1 MTGDVLGI
9 TLYYQIEEAIRK
21 KIFDREWPEG
31 YQLPSEPDLAAFFGV
46 SRSTI
51 RQAIGNLINSGF
63 LERKRGRGTFVTT
76 PSVEMHNITR
86 LLPEKYGKRH
96 KLISARKCL
105 STPAQERYLNLKPQ
119 TQLMEIVRARYIYD
133 EELPCIL
140 ERAYYPCTLFPGLE
154 TLDLSEKI
162 LYDYISNK
170 YNTPLLRAKTTI
182 EPVHLRK
189 DEVELFQCDPEL
201 LAQLMVRVVYT
212 CGDSPVILTVK
223 VIRSDRFKLCV
234 QDTLTLQERQ

>member
-1 MTGDVLGI
+1 M
-9 TLYYQIEEAIRK
+9 
-21 KIFDREWPEG
+21 
-31 YQLPSEPDLAAFFGV
+31 
-46 SRSTI
+46 
-51 RQAIGNLINSGF
+51 
-63 LERKRGRGTFVTT
+63 
-76 PSVEMHNITR
+76 
-86 LLPEKYGKRH
+86 
-96 KLISARKCL
+96 
-105 STPAQERYLNLKPQ
+105 
-119 TQLMEIVRARYIYD
+119 
-133 EELPCIL
+133 
-140 ERAYYPCTLFPGLE
+140 E

-234 QDTLTLQERQ
+234 EDTLTLQERQ